1 MRPPVLGSEIRGV
14 NDMKIN
20 ICARAAE
27 PSLPTTTATKPIQ
40 TTHPSALTV
49 GW

>member
-1 MRPPVLGSEIRGV
+1 MRPPVLDSEMRGV

-20 ICARAAE
+20 ICAAE
-27 PSLPTTTATKPIQ
+27 PKPPTTTAAKPIQ
-40 TTHPSALTV
+40 TTHPLALTV